1 LRVQYHFMD
10 NLPVKRS
17 RAERVQLI
25 GAARQIALI
34 PYGTINHIFGVHA
47 EDLKM
52 RTHKLFNLFIACL
65 FLLATFALPGQN
77 AVRASDE
84 GPVEPEAITAPMPPP
99 IDVFPGMQ
107 RPDNPGTD
115 PDIYPTTVNINDPRV
130 IGAVPDTTGAA
141 GHTHFLQ
148 AVNKMVAIYQKDGT
162 LVDSAT
168 FTEFW
173 ATSTTTTACSD
184 QAGALHHGQPYVL
197 YDHLAGRW
205 VVVDVAYENIDNG
218 PYFLCVAVSNGLLP
232 PAPPTPY
239 FDSNFWYYYTL
250 STDQG
255 SVHFYP
261 DSPKLGLWPDGYYLA
276 ADMYDVFNNG
286 FNRTPRGLKVW
297 ALKRADLISGNILP
311 GIWYKDFYL
320 TEHMGYEHL
329 VPSNL
334 LGTNAPPMGTPNY
347 FASIQPGKMHIWE
360 FHVDWNDLD
369 LSTFGD
375 NLVPNFTFTTD
386 TSLIWAIGNLVPQL
400 GTAERLDAH
409 GERLMS
415 PLQYRI
421 LDGVPSLWTN
431 HTVLSD
437 GVTGVRWYE
446 IRAPLNDAPYIYQ
459 EGTHQPNND
468 FRWLGSLAVD
478 RVGNMALGYSAS
490 SPSINPKIRY
500 AGRLRSDLLNKLP
513 QTERLFRV
521 GGFPPYDGSQYDGDG
536 IPDGPWGRQ
545 SQMSVDP
552 LDECVFWY
560 TNMYYDANSAGT
572 EWRTAIGWFSFP
584 QCRGGLIKRI
594 SLHTDDTQGNAS
606 SGLDFEMYSVG
617 ISEDGRY
624 VAFSSEASTL
634 VDGDTNGHRDVFLR
648 DRDKDGDGLYDE
660 PGFVE
665 TTRISLA
672 FNGAQANDDSWEVAI
687 SPDASFIVFS
697 SDANNLIQ
705 DDNNGVRDVFRYDRQ
720 NNAIRLVS
728 ARNGT
733 FAQEGNGPSDHPFIA
748 GSTNL
753 VVFRSEATDLVN
765 GDTNISADIFRR
777 NMVTNQTYRFIPHPS
792 TGNPQSN
799 GDSFTPTISNN
810 GVCVAYASFADN
822 LVTSDLNGTLSDV
835 FVDCGSGPILVSAS
849 ASGDLGD
856 SYTPFIS
863 GNSRYVAFASRAY
876 SLDLVEAIG
885 DYDADI
891 FVYDR
896 VIGTNSRVSVNFFGA
911 EALNGDSYSP
921 SISRDGRIITFASDA
936 NNLDVH
942 LPDLNARRDIFV
954 HDRTLALSGVYDFGL
969 TQRISLSYNQGEPN
983 DWSFAPVISQDGDH
997 VAFVS
1002 EATNLVTNDT
1012 NSVWDVFAYNS
1023 QRNIPIFLSIPGN
1036 IPGSIGSTVSVPV
1049 IFDGNGMAI
1058 DTTTFSMDYDQSCLR
1073 FNPGLPNAIVFNLPA
1088 SFITSWTFTPGDANG
1103 ELDIS
1108 IYDPAA
1114 PLTPIPNATIV
1125 TVKLEVKSAC
1135 ASSPS
1140 PYLARVGF
1148 STDPAASF
1156 GSNGLSILGYTLDGF
1171 VHILAGLLGDCNGDG
1186 LVDAGDLSGLVLEIF
1201 DGDGSLPNDTPG
1213 GTFDGNPVGCNP
1225 NQDIVVDA
1233 GDLSCTVLII
1243 YGGGSAACMG
1253 GPDPLKV
1260 NLLGGGSSGEGKLI
1274 SLIIPASVP
1283 IWPGGRAALPIAFDP
1298 QGQEVASLVFS
1309 VDFDQSWISFNPS
1322 DVNGDGLPD
1331 AIDFNLP
1338 DGFLA
1343 TAQYDPADTDG
1354 ELDVVVYHLG
1364 MPQASLPAGNILTIG
1379 LVAGRPQG
1387 TFLAEVKSS
1396 LDPHASF
1403 GSPAGM
1409 SLDGVA
1415 VDGSM
1420 LIAGEAD
1427 NLVFLPV
1434 TIYKR

>member
-1 LRVQYHFMD
+1 M
-10 NLPVKRS
+10 K
-17 RAERVQLI
+17 
-25 GAARQIALI
+25 
-34 PYGTINHIFGVHA
+34 
-47 EDLKM
+47 
-52 RTHKLFNLFIACL
+52 THKVINLFIACL
-65 FLLATFALPGQN
+65 FVLTTFTLPGQK
-77 AVRASDE
+77 AVLASDE
-84 GPVEPEAITAPMPPP
+84 NPVEPEATAAQMPPP
-99 IDVFPGMQ
+99 IDVFPGLQ
-107 RPDNPGTD
+107 RPDNDPAD
-115 PDIYPTTVNINDPRV
+115 PDIYPPAMNINDPRV

-148 AVNKMVAIYQKDGT
+148 AVNKMVAIYEKDGD

-168 FTEFW
+168 FAEFW
-173 ATSTTTTACSD
+173 ATSDTTTACSD
-184 QAGALHHGQPYVL
+184 EGGAFHHGQPYVL

-205 VVVDVAYENIDNG
+205 VVVDVAYVDVDNG
-218 PYFLCVAVSNGLLP
+218 PYYLCLAVSNGLLP
-232 PAPPTPY
+232 PTPPAEY
-239 FDSNFWYYYTL
+239 FNNAYWYYYTL
-250 STDQG
+250 STNQG

-276 ADMYDVFNNG
+276 ADMYDVYNNG
-286 FNRTPRGLKVW
+286 YNRTPRGLKVW

-311 GIWYKDFYL
+311 GVWYKDFYL

-347 FASIQPGKMHIWE
+347 FASIQPGKFHIWE

-369 LSTFGD
+369 LSTFGN
-375 NLVPNFTFTTD
+375 NLAPNYTYTTD
-386 TSLIWAIGNLVPQL
+386 TSLIWANGNLVPQL
-400 GTAERLDAH
+400 GVAERLDAH

-421 LDGVPSLWTN
+421 IDGVPSLWTN
-431 HTVLSD
+431 HTVLSN

-446 IRAPLNDAPYIYQ
+446 LHAPLNESPYFNK
-459 EGTHQPNND
+459 EGTHQPND
-468 FRWLGSLAVD
+468 LYRWMGSLAVD
-478 RVGNMALGYSAS
+478 RVGNMAVGNSTSSSA
-490 SPSINPKIRY
+490 INPQIRY

-513 QTERLFRV
+513 QTERIFRV
-521 GGFPPYDGSQYDGDG
+521 GGFPPYDGSQFDGDG

-545 SQMSVDP
+545 SQMSIDP

-560 TNMYYDANSAGT
+560 TNMYYDANSNGRQ
-572 EWRTAIGWFSFP
+572 WRTAIGWFSFP

-617 ISEDGRY
+617 ISENGRF

-648 DRDKDGDGLYDE
+648 DRDKDEDGLYDE

-665 TTRISLA
+665 TTRISMA
-672 FNGAQANDDSWEVAI
+672 YNGAQANDDSWEVAI

-697 SDANNLIQ
+697 SDASNLLF
-705 DDNNGVRDVFRYDRQ
+705 DPDNNGVRDVFRYDRL
-720 NNAIRLVS
+720 NGVIKLVS
-728 ARNGT
+728 AKNGT
-733 FAQEGNGPSDHPFIA
+733 IAQEGNGPSDHPFIA
-748 GSTNL
+748 STTNL
-753 VVFRSEATDLVN
+753 VVFRSEATDLVP

-777 NMVTNQTYRFIPHPS
+777 NIVTNQTERITPP
-792 TGNPQSN
+792 TSN
-799 GDSFTPTISNN
+799 DDSFTPTISNN
-810 GVCVAYASFADN
+810 GICVAYASFADN
-822 LVTSDLNGTLSDV
+822 LVAADPNGTLASV
-835 FVDCGSGPILVSAS
+835 FVDCGSGPILVSTS
-849 ASGDLGD
+849 AAGDLGD

-863 GNSRYVAFASRAY
+863 GNSRYIAYASRAY
-876 SLDLVEAIG
+876 SLDAVEAAG

-896 VIGTNSRVSVNFFGA
+896 VLGTNSRVSVNFFGG

-921 SISRDGRIITFASDA
+921 SISRDGRIITFASEA

-942 LPDLNARRDIFV
+942 LPDLNARRDIFI
-954 HDRTLALSGVYDFGL
+954 HDRTLAISGVYDFGL

-1023 QRNIPIFLSIPGN
+1023 QRSIPIFLSIPGN
-1036 IPGSIGSTVSVPV
+1036 IPGNIGSTVSVPV

-1058 DTTTFSMDYDQSCLR
+1058 DSTTFSLDYDQSCLR
-1073 FNPGLPNAIVFNLPA
+1073 FNPGIADPVVFSVPGN
-1088 SFITSWTFTPGDANG
+1088 FVTTWTFTPGDLNG

-1114 PLTPIPNATIV
+1114 PLIPIPDGTIV
-1125 TVKLEVKSAC
+1125 TVKLEIKSAC
-1135 ASSPS
+1135 ASSAS

-1148 STDPAASF
+1148 SNDPAASF

-1171 VHILAGLLGDCNGDG
+1171 IHILAGLLGDCNGDG

-1201 DGDGSLPNDTPG
+1201 DGDGSLPSGTPG
-1213 GTFDGNPVGCNP
+1213 GTFEGNPIGCNP
-1225 NQDIVVDA
+1225 NQDVVVDA
-1233 GDLSCTVLII
+1233 GDISCTVLII
-1243 YGGGSAACMG
+1243 YGGGTAACMG

-1260 NLLGGGSSGEGKLI
+1260 TLSSGGLTGEGKLI
-1274 SLIIPASVP
+1274 SLTIPANVP
-1283 IWPGGRAALPIAFDP
+1283 IWPGGLAALPVFFDP
-1298 QGQEVASLVFS
+1298 QGQEVSSLVFS
-1309 VDFDQSWISFNPS
+1309 VDFDQSWLTFNS
-1322 DVNGDGLPD
+1322 ADQNEDGLPD
-1331 AIDFNLP
+1331 GIAFNLP
-1338 DGFLA
+1338 DGFVA
-1343 TAQYDPADTDG
+1343 SAQYDPADVDG
-1354 ELDVVVYHLG
+1354 ELDMVIYHLG
-1364 MPQASLPAGNILTIG
+1364 LPQASLPAGNLFIIG
-1379 LVAGRPQG
+1379 LVAGQPEG

-1396 LDPHASF
+1396 FDPYVSF
-1403 GSPAGM
+1403 GSPAGS
-1409 SLDGVA
+1409 SLNGIA
-1415 VDGSM
+1415 VDGSVW
-1420 LIAGEAD
+1420 IDGTFD
-1427 NLVFLPV
+1427 NLIFLPV
-1434 TIYKR
+1434 TIYER